1 MSFRV
6 GCFRKVPNLP
16 DARPA
21 PRHLVGRA
29 VPKPDPERSANVHS
43 GEVTRRWVLYG
54 PVGAGLMPAGD
65 YQFLYYE
72 GEELVLTQ
80 IVSYIPQTV
89 GYPMDIVWTREGADL
104 AIQWTPPAATNAD
117 MWYKVL
123 LFPDSGNV
131 IREIVPWD
139 ASSAR
144 LPNIPL
150 ADGATGTVNV
160 AIYFRGGYAP
170 SRYLPFTW

>member
-1 MSFRV
+1 MRVSVFPREYHPRNGRWRVFEQCTLV

-89 GYPMDIVWTREGADL
+89 GYPMDIVSAFCSPLPGS
-104 AIQWTPPAATNAD
+104 AT
-117 MWYKVL
+117 
-123 LFPDSGNV
+123 
-131 IREIVPWD
+131 
-139 ASSAR
+139 
-144 LPNIPL
+144 
-150 ADGATGTVNV
+150 
-160 AIYFRGGYAP
+160 
-170 SRYLPFTW
+170 